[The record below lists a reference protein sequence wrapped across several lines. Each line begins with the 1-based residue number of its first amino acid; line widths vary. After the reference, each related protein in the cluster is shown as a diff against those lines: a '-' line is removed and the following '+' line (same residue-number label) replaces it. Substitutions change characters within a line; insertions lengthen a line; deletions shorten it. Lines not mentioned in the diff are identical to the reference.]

1 MSKKDYLFAF
11 NSSLYRPLHVQPF
24 VFNHIKAFHSEL
36 AQLQQ
41 QHCRNCRELWPTRKA
56 VAEPFICDRCQKHFD
71 FNPFGIQNYMC
82 AIFQVFPSTFRLIY
96 VNSQP
101 QKKCFFLLLYLY
113 VILQAAYGW
122 KHCTRLRSQLPPR
135 CCYIHQGD
143 SSNCFQLPNMII
155 RRRGV
160 DNGDFK
166 VCQKRVEQ
174 VGRFFIQNHPGFTH
188 HENTFSHLY
197 TTHFDG
203 SVFFLLLASIF
214 YAVDTIS

>member
-41 QHCRNCRELWPTRKA
+41 QHCRNCRELWPTRKYLLPNPSFVTGA
-56 VAEPFICDRCQKHFD
+56 KSILISTHSGFKIICAQFFKYSPQHSDL
-71 FNPFGIQNYMC
+71 
-82 AIFQVFPSTFRLIY
+82 STQTHNHRRNASF
-96 VNSQP
+96 S
-101 QKKCFFLLLYLY
+101 
-113 VILQAAYGW
+113 
-122 KHCTRLRSQLPPR
+122 
-135 CCYIHQGD
+135 CYIYM
-143 SSNCFQLPNMII
+143 SFYRLPTGGNIAHGYVANFRQDVATYIKEIPLTASQMPYMII
-155 RRRGV
+155 RRREV
-160 DNGDFK
+160 DDADFK

-174 VGRFFIQNHPGFTH
+174 VERFFIQNHPGFTH

-203 SVFFLLLASIF
+203 SVFF
-214 YAVDTIS
+214 YY